1 MQGEINDSKGL
12 DVIVI
17 LNWLLRKCGL
27 ELLSRFIS
35 QYTLER
41 SSLN

>member
-17 LNWLLRKCGL
+17 LSWFFAEMWSKVVV
-27 ELLSRFIS
+27 
-35 QYTLER
+35 
-41 SSLN
+41 